1 MTDTLRVEFERL
13 VADEP
18 PLLLSVD
25 TAVGRGRRMRLHRRL
40 ALTGGAVGVA
50 AVAAVGA
57 VALVTSGGGESRDQL
72 AVTPFALSGS
82 ASTATP
88 DEGLSAKDQRIADAI
103 RDASPSGWTFD
114 MSADR
119 WDGWG
124 VEATAD
130 DGSGPGRLMIGI
142 SRPVGS
148 QLLHPCTDAE
158 FKAGVTCTEQT
169 LADGSVLSKRA
180 LIDWHGTQYID
191 VVVTHPDGT
200 GVMAESGNFVIDWP
214 PPQVVTPEQKKHL
227 THVTRPAPTYDVD
240 QLARVVLAVDR
251 ATS

>member
-18 PLLLSVD
+18 PLLLTVD
-25 TAVGRGRRMRLHRRL
+25 TAVGRGRRLRLHRRL
-40 ALTGGAVGVA
+40 ALSTGAAGVA
-50 AVAAVGA
+50 AIAAVSA
-57 VALVTSGGGESRDQL
+57 VAITSGGGHPRDEL
-72 AVTPFALSGS
+72 VVTPFAMSGS
-82 ASTATP
+82 ASTAAP
-88 DEGLSAKDQRIADAI
+88 DDGLSANDQRVADAI
-103 RDASPSGWTFD
+103 RQASPSGWTFE
-114 MSADR
+114 MTADR
-119 WDGWG
+119 WDASG

-130 DGSGPGRLMIGI
+130 DGAGPGRLMVGI
-142 SRPVGS
+142 SRPVGM
-148 QLLHPCTDAE
+148 QLLHPCADAE
-158 FKAGVTCTEQT
+158 FKAGVTCTERT
-169 LADGSVLSKRA
+169 LADGSVLSKRS

-227 THVTRPAPTYDVD
+227 THVTRSAPTYDVD

>member
-18 PLLLSVD
+18 PLLLTVD

-40 ALTGGAVGVA
+40 GFTAGALGVA
-50 AVAAVGA
+50 AIGA
-57 VALVTSGGGESRDQL
+57 VSAVAVTSGGGHARDQL
-72 AVTPFALSGS
+72 VVTPFAMSGNT
-82 ASTATP
+82 STATP
-88 DEGLSAKDQRIADAI
+88 DHGLSADQERVADAI
-103 RDASPSGWTFD
+103 RDASPSGWTFE
-114 MSADR
+114 MAADR
-119 WDGWG
+119 WDGSG

-148 QLLHPCTDAE
+148 QQLHPCSDAE
-158 FKAGVTCTEQT
+158 FKAGVTCSERT

-180 LIDWHGTQYID
+180 LIDWKGTQYID

-214 PPQVVTPEQKKHL
+214 PPQVVTAEQKRHL
-227 THVTRPAPTYDVD
+227 THVTRSAPTYTVD
-240 QLARVVLAVDR
+240 ELAKVVLAVDR